1 MFSRQSSFL
10 PATVFAALFAM
21 APQLSFS
28 QDADF
33 AKKIGDILVE
43 TMSKVSGDTITYESA
58 SFSDELNAVVLENVS
73 LLRARAKRPSLIVQT
88 TTIVEPEMMENG
100 GFSAQE
106 IKAENIKIQTR
117 ASFGMV
123 ASANASNVFV
133 QPADQVAE
141 GALSQW
147 FKYDKSAIRNIQL
160 GGTADAP
167 VLTIEELDTIVSI
180 NDNNIPV
187 KGDVSLN
194 GLVVHMDRLSKT
206 RVKNAFADL
215 GYEQLKISLK
225 AKGSYTPEDKLLSV
239 EQFVLS
245 GEDSGTLS
253 ITADIGG
260 IPESFM
266 ASPLDPRTII
276 ATASIGKLLID
287 FQDHSITNRVLGLQA
302 KKMGVAPEA
311 LAAQLSGALPFFLIA
326 LQNEAFQKQVAEA
339 VTSYLSDPKS
349 FAITVNPEKPT
360 PFIQIFAALTSAPGT
375 VVDLLGLNLTANQ

>member
-1 MFSRQSSFL
+1 
-10 PATVFAALFAM
+10 M

-117 ASFGMV
+117 ASSGMV

-147 FKYDKSAIRNIQL
+147 FKYDKSTIRNIQL

-225 AKGSYTPEDKLLSV
+225 AKGSYKPEDKLLSV

-245 GEDSGTLS
+245 GDDSGTLS
-253 ITADIGG
+253 IVADIGG

-302 KKMGVAPEA
+302 KKMGVEPEA